1 MPISLILSEKNVIID
16 RDPADPAPG
25 RPKGGAMFEYAAI
38 PERCFPDIGKYDI
51 LGSSEKLVD
60 LENLGFEILS
70 VYYARL
76 LPGATYEAYAR
87 ESVAEMLIKAQG
99 LLPKGYSLVILDAW
113 RPISVQQ
120 ALWDEFRRIVSEGEP
135 GLGEEELDYKTSFF
149 VSKPSYDIYS
159 PSVHNTG
166 GAVDLTLRD
175 SDGHILN
182 MGTGFDDF
190 RETANTAYYEKPG
203 LNEEIRKNRRLLY
216 HTMLNAGFSNLPTE
230 WWHYDYGTKFWA
242 YFTGNTALYEGI
254 LER

>member
-1 MPISLILSEKNVIID
+1 MNMPRFRKEVSRTSENTTFSEAVKSLSTLRISASRSSPYTMQN
-16 RDPADPAPG
+16 
-25 RPKGGAMFEYAAI
+25 
-38 PERCFPDIGKYDI
+38 CFR
-51 LGSSEKLVD
+51 V
-60 LENLGFEILS
+60 
-70 VYYARL
+70 RH
-76 LPGATYEAYAR
+76 TR
-87 ESVAEMLIKAQG
+87 Q
-99 LLPKGYSLVILDAW
+99 LPKGYSLVILDAW

-135 GLGEEELDYKTSFF
+135 GLGEEELDFKTSFF

-175 SDGHILN
+175 SGGHILN
-182 MGTGFDDF
+182 MGTRFDDF

-203 LNEEIRKNRRLLY
+203 LNEEIRNNRRLLY